1 MDLYK
6 KYKLL
11 TIRSKFLKQS
21 LEITNQIFDKATVDF
36 MAEMAAKMHRDAP
49 SEETRTKQGEEP
61 DSKVYH
67 GQADY
72 SEGEISPTT
81 KEDKNEN
88 LRKVFKKIALKIH
101 PDKLV
106 GKSEFEKEYKNILF
120 EKARQSFE
128 VNDYHGILEVAE
140 ELNIEFPPPTQDQIE
155 MLKETNGNLE
165 REINVIK
172 KSIVWNWYHGDE
184 QAKNLLM
191 EKYIEAVK
199 RNNSSGT

>member
-21 LEITNQIFDKATVDF
+21 LEVTSQIFDKATIDF
-36 MAEMAAKMHRDAP
+36 MAEVSKQTHQKTSKDNTTKG
-49 SEETRTKQGEEP
+49 ETP
-61 DSKVYH
+61 VDSKVYH
-67 GQADY
+67 GETDY
-72 SEGEISPTT
+72 SDGDISPSS
-81 KEDKNEN
+81 KEHKNEN
-88 LRKVFKKIALKIH
+88 LRKVFKKIAIKIH

-106 GKSEFEKEYKNILF
+106 GKSEFEREYKNILF

-128 VNDYHGILEVAE
+128 INDYHGILEVAE

-155 MLKETNGNLE
+155 MLKQTNSDLE
-165 REINVIK
+165 IEINVIK

-184 QAKNLLM
+184 QAKDLLM
-191 EKYIEAVK
+191 KKYIEAVK
-199 RNNSSGT
+199 KSNSSGS